1 MIGTRLH
8 LATPLLLALVSACSA
23 REPEDG
29 GRDAGLSGSYRVSI
43 CRSSCA
49 DSLLVRGHL
58 VLIASADTPG
68 ARGGSG
74 CFFLERVRRDVD
86 TYAGIQPSGQLRWE
100 TGPSDPLRLELYRS
114 PDASYAVE
122 LHAADEGLRGTGRS
136 TGFGYEEGAA
146 PNDTVIAERVGPPDG
161 RLCAP
166 PAAMGQP
173 SGAGIPHRS

>member
-1 MIGTRLH
+1 MIGTRLRI
-8 LATPLLLALVSACSA
+8 AAPLLVALVSACSA

-29 GRDAGLSGSYRVSI
+29 GGDAGLSGSYRVSI

-74 CFFLERVRRDVD
+74 CFSLERMRGDVD
-86 TYAGIQPSGQLRWE
+86 TYAGLQPSGQLRWE

-114 PDASYAVE
+114 PDASYEVE
-122 LHAADEGLRGTGRS
+122 LRSAGGGLRGTGQS
-136 TGFGYEEGAA
+136 AGFGHAERAA
-146 PNDTVIAERVGPPDG
+146 PTDSVIAERIGPPDG

-166 PAAMGQP
+166 PTSAQP
-173 SGAGIPHRS
+173 SGQ